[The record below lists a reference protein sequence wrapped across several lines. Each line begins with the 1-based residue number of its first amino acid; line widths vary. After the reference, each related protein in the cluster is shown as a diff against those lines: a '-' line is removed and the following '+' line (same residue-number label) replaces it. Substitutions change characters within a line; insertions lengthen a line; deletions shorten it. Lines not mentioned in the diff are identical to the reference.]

1 MMKNEE
7 QLMANVLV
15 GFVVIIVLILFILAL
30 W

>member
-15 GFVVIIVLILFILAL
+15 GFVVIIVLILFILAI

>member
-7 QLMANVLV
+7 QFMTNVLI
-15 GFVVIIVLILFILAL
+15 GLVVIIVLILLTLAL